1 MDEIDLN
8 ILAVL
13 QNNGRITNAELARQV
28 DLSPSSTLERVRR
41 LEERGLISG
50 YRAILDPRE
59 LGFSVQAMVLVNLA
73 GHQSGPIDA
82 FENQVRAVP
91 EVKTCLHV
99 TGRYDYMLHV
109 VVRDMEHL
117 RDLVTRGLAAIRGV
131 QKQETFLVLSTAKQD
146 QGYALSCLNEA
157 RPARRRSGS
166 ASNGGNSAEQAV
178 NGSSRESKAENS
190 QGDPQNQEA

>member
-8 ILAVL
+8 ILAAL
-13 QNNGRITNAELARQV
+13 QGNGRITNAELARQV

-41 LEERGLISG
+41 LEERGLIAG
-50 YRAILDPRE
+50 YRAMLDPRK
-59 LGFSVQAMVLVNLA
+59 LGFSVQAIVLVNLA
-73 GHQSGPIDA
+73 GHQSGPIDD

-91 EVKTCLHV
+91 EVRTCLHV

-131 QKQETFLVLSTAKQD
+131 QKQETFLVLSTAKED
-146 QGYALSCLNEA
+146 HGYALSCLNET
-157 RPARRRSGS
+157 RPARRRCGS
-166 ASNGGNSAEQAV
+166 AGNGVNSAESEV
-178 NGSSRESKAENS
+178 NGPPQGSKAERS
-190 QGDPQNQEA
+190 RGGS